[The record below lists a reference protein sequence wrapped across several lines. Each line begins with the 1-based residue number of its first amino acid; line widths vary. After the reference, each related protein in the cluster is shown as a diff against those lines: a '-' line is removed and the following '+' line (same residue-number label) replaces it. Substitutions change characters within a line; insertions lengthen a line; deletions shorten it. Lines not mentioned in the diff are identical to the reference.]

1 MSWQNHPLVF
11 LLERLRRSLKP
22 GRSRRRSFEL
32 DARLVRTLQGLAREE
47 RRPAPDIAEDLLLA
61 AIAQQKA
68 SRLLVERWRSLSP
81 RQQQVAALIC
91 LDSTNRQIASRLHIS
106 LETVKTHVRS
116 VLYKFAVHS
125 KAELRLLLVDWDF
138 SAWEERLR

>member
-11 LLERLRRSLKP
+11 LLERLRYSLKS
-22 GRSRRRSFEL
+22 GRSGRRSFEL
-32 DARLVRTLQGLAREE
+32 DAQLVRTLQGLAEEE
-47 RRPAPDIAEDLLLA
+47 RRPAPDIAEDLLLSA
-61 AIAQQKA
+61 LAQQKA

-91 LDSTNRQIASRLHIS
+91 LDSTNRQIAGRLNIS
-106 LETVKTHVRS
+106 LETVKTHVRN

-125 KAELRLLLVDWDF
+125 KTELRLLLEGWDF
-138 SAWEERLR
+138 SAWEKTLR